1 MPDPVGKGIYFVNGR
16 QSGALT
22 IYQTRT
28 KQSFDLVTENA
39 TQPVL
44 SSDGRR
50 VVYITLAGSRR
61 QELWASDGDGNNRV
75 KLASSASLE
84 TLGFSPDN
92 AQFAFTDGAGGVT
105 KLYIIK
111 TDGSGLRQVPWSGA
125 FLGAATWSPDA
136 KTFYFT
142 GYEKDPAKT
151 TTWEAI
157 GDNTAEVLVNGCGSV
172 FDSSPNG
179 KFLLSSGIAGAG
191 VGLGQISVVDR
202 KCIVLASAIKPAM
215 THFSS
220 DGKSILYLLSSRG
233 ETTIYRQPW
242 QNGQLSGAAQTAIKL
257 PFAFRQLYSGNA
269 YDFSKDL
276 STIVYARPG
285 GQADV
290 YLLSQR

>member
-1 MPDPVGKGIYFVNGR
+1 
-16 QSGALT
+16 
-22 IYQTRT
+22 
-28 KQSFDLVTENA
+28 LVTENA
-39 TQPVL
+39 TQPAL

-61 QELWASDGDGNNRV
+61 QELWASDVDGNNRV

-92 AQFAFTDGAGGVT
+92 SLFAFTDGAGGVT

-136 KTFYFT
+136 KAFYFT

-151 TTWEAI
+151 A
-157 GDNTAEVLVNGCGSV
+157 TAEVFVDGCGTV
-172 FDSSPNG
+172 FDSSPDG

-191 VGLGQISVVDR
+191 VGLGQISVADR
-202 KCIVLASAIKPAM
+202 KCVVLGSDMKPAM

-242 QNGQLSGAAQTAIKL
+242 QNGQLSGAAQAAIKL

-276 STIVYARPG
+276 STIIYARPG
-285 GQADV
+285 GQAD
-290 YLLSQR
+290 LSIF